1 MILLGIKKTKDV
13 ELEEQVSNL
22 SFTLTPCEQQEMDKG
37 IIPRYLLPHLDKK
50 VIFQSSSFTVW
61 IKSDEGQV

>member
-22 SFTLTPCEQQEMDKG
+22 SFTLTPCEQ
-37 IIPRYLLPHLDKK
+37 
-50 VIFQSSSFTVW
+50 
-61 IKSDEGQV
+61 